1 VVLGFWWVLN
11 CCSASLLKEWAVSME
26 FSVVFAMVV
35 LVWRFWLWL
44 WLLAGTVQSWRV
56 FNASGFILPDL
67 FSIAILVWLS
77 DFYVCTCRGLGYRNS
92 SIVEFFFHL
101 LHSSLGC

>member
-1 VVLGFWWVLN
+1 
-11 CCSASLLKEWAVSME
+11 
-26 FSVVFAMVV
+26 
-35 LVWRFWLWL
+35 LWL